1 MKDPRG
7 KHAEVNAEEDAEY
20 PCIKVFATMD
30 SPLEDVCEFLSQ
42 KKNMNQYNDLV
53 IDHRDLE
60 EISPHS
66 KITWSQCPQILFL
79 KVRAIAIKTVVEL
92 NGFLRLFSIDV
103 FCSHKFSSFAHG
115 IYDIVEGFC
124 DVLPSSLE
132 KRWNSNR
139 SESGMQ
145 P

>member
-7 KHAEVNAEEDAEY
+7 KDAEVNAEEDVEY

-42 KKNMNQYNDLV
+42 KKNMNKYNDLV

-79 KVRAIAIKTVVEL
+79 KSRDFVTYCHHRWRKDGTQIVVSQACNHNDVPGNDEEGEDQICRA
-92 NGFLRLFSIDV
+92 FSLRGAN
-103 FCSHKFSSFAHG
+103 CK
-115 IYDIVEGFC
+115 
-124 DVLPSSLE
+124 
-132 KRWNSNR
+132 
-139 SESGMQ
+139 
-145 P
+145 